1 MAINVACYNQIQV
14 FNIMP
19 PKLYYTD
26 TTGKYF
32 CIFICLLLLYKGQKV
47 QKAINF
53 NFKRWIPWSIYSKN
67 VTKGLKIAFQTLP
80 TLEEAVQSDN
90 VKTAILIVIRYFV
103 SV

>member
-32 CIFICLLLLYKGQKV
+32 CILFVYSYYIKAKKYKK
-47 QKAINF
+47 
-53 NFKRWIPWSIYSKN
+53 
-67 VTKGLKIAFQTLP
+67 L
-80 TLEEAVQSDN
+80 
-90 VKTAILIVIRYFV
+90 
-103 SV
+103 